1 MTGVKPGEVA
11 SAAVDSA
18 VRAIADAVV
27 DPAVNAVVDIRGL
40 GKRYAGSGA
49 LFSGIDLRLRA
60 GSKAALIGPSGCGK
74 STLLH
79 LIAGLDEL
87 DSGSIEV
94 CGARIDTLDEAAR
107 ARFRARHIGFVF
119 QAFHLLPHLSAV
131 QNAALPELLLGS
143 TEQHAIARASAVIE
157 ELGLSHRQHA
167 LPSELSGG
175 EQQRVAIARA
185 LVHEPAL
192 ILADEPTGNLDP
204 DAADQVMRLFEEA
217 LRRRPCALL
226 LVTHD
231 RDRIH
236 GMDVCWKLEHGRL
249 SELSGC

>member
-1 MTGVKPGEVA
+1 MP
-11 SAAVDSA
+11 
-18 VRAIADAVV
+18 RA
-27 DPAVNAVVDIRGL
+27 DPWRDLAPSPSTPVEAVVDIRGL
-40 GKRYAGSGA
+40 SKRYSGA
-49 LFSGIDLRLRA
+49 VPLFNEVDLRLDV
-60 GSKAALIGPSGCGK
+60 GVKAALIGPSGCGK

-79 LIAGLDEL
+79 LIAGLD
-87 DSGSIEV
+87 DGDRGSIEV
-94 CGARIDTLDEAAR
+94 CGQRIDTLGESAR

-131 QNAALPELLLGS
+131 QNAALPALLLGVPEERAL
-143 TEQHAIARASAVIE
+143 EQAARVIA

-167 LPSELSGG
+167 RPSELSGG

-185 LVHEPAL
+185 LVHEPEL

-204 DAADQVMRLFEEA
+204 DSADQVMSLFEDA

-231 RDRIH
+231 RDRLR
-236 GMDVCWKLEHGRL
+236 GMQSCWKLEHGKLGRIQP
-249 SELSGC
+249 